1 MSNTPDGATAAA
13 APAESSATVSSHEEA
28 IAQGKERAKDIL
40 AASGID
46 LVKKD
51 KDNPAEPNGRDYTPV
66 VNRKRKRETPIDRIQ
81 ASEYVD
87 REYHYKAL
95 YADQLAHPVIAQQ
108 KKQELALYQSLRQ
121 RREHDPG
128 SVFGY
133 GYEGFGNPRT
143 DDKTIRDPVLYPRQ
157 RRPGKRKTLPPR
169 VPRKDQYI
177 QAEQSEDLVPIR
189 LDIDWQKIK
198 LRDTF
203 TWNLHDRTT
212 SVDYFAEKIVEDFD
226 LEVQNCRPLV
236 QSIATSIRDQLHDY
250 CPQIYA
256 DEEPWEPS
264 LPYFAYKNDEMRI
277 LVKLN
282 ITIGQN
288 TLIDQ
293 FEWDIN
299 SPFNSP
305 EEFARQMTS
314 DLSLAGE
321 FTTAIAHSI
330 REQCQLFSKSLH
342 ITGHPFDG
350 RPIDDPDLR
359 ENFLQTPLPTTFR
372 PYQAAKDYTP
382 YLYELNEA
390 DLERTELSISRE
402 QRRQKRSTN
411 RRGGPALP
419 DLKDRQ
425 RTIRSLVV
433 SSVIPGAALSTEE
446 SRIFRIA
453 KATRKSARAQ
463 RDGFEDSD
471 ESDSDES
478 GPDSPAIPAHLLQ
491 GGTARTRG
499 IRNAALSATV
509 GIRSNLSGFAS
520 VRSAT
525 PESIAPS
532 HHEGR
537 ASARKKDYKEES
549 DDESMPEKLVVV
561 LKVGKAKLRE
571 WMRSQ
576 RAKDRAA
583 HVSNLS
589 NAGSPR
595 PVTQSRSV
603 SAAPLNLAG
612 MPPPPSPAMA
622 PTSIPAMAPTSVR
635 ATGPT
640 SAPVMAPGDIPGA
653 VDATANPKTPA
664 PPPPEWLVQ
673 DLQRLRNIENYSK
686 DRFEP
691 LMKHMAIDPATGK
704 LVTPSEAT
712 RTYSHK
718 YVPRIRC
725 SDCLGKVYL
734 PGEGLTAS
742 NFESHLKNR
751 VHRANVDARTTKKE
765 PA

>member
-1 MSNTPDGATAAA
+1 MSNTPDGATAVA
-13 APAESSATVSSHEEA
+13 APLESTTPSLTTEET
-28 IAQGKERAKDIL
+28 IAQGKERAKEVL
-40 AASGID
+40 AASGIVV
-46 LVKKD
+46 VKKD
-51 KDNPAEPNGRDYTPV
+51 AAPNTNGREHSPGP
-66 VNRKRKRETPIDRIQ
+66 NRKRKRETPIERIQ
-81 ASEYVD
+81 AAEYVD
-87 REYHYKAL
+87 HEYHYKAL
-95 YADQLAHPVIAQQ
+95 YADQLAHPVISQQ

-128 SVFGY
+128 SVFGT

-169 VPRKDQYI
+169 VPRKDQSI
-177 QAEQSEDLVPIR
+177 QAEQSEELVPIR

-203 TWNLHDRTT
+203 TWNLHDRT
-212 SVDYFAEKIVEDFD
+212 SSIDYFAEKVVEDFD

-236 QSIATSIRDQLHDY
+236 QSIANNIRDQLNDF
-250 CPQIYA
+250 CPQVYA
-256 DEEPWEPS
+256 DDEPWEPS

-293 FEWDIN
+293 FEWEIN
-299 SPFNSP
+299 NPFNSP

-330 REQCQLFSKSLH
+330 REQSQLFSKSLH

-359 ENFLQTPLPTTFR
+359 ENFLQSPFPTTFR

-453 KATRKSARAQ
+453 KATRKSARGQGQ
-463 RDGFEDSD
+463 RDGFEESD
-471 ESDSDES
+471 ESESDES

-525 PESIAPS
+525 PESVAPS

-537 ASARKKDYKEES
+537 ASARKRDYKEES
-549 DDESMPEKLVVV
+549 DDESAPEKLIVV
-561 LKVGKAKLRE
+561 LKVGKPKLRE
-571 WMRSQ
+571 WMRTQ
-576 RAKDRAA
+576 RVKDRAA
-583 HVSNLS
+583 HVSNVS
-589 NAGSPR
+589 NAGSPL
-595 PVTQSRSV
+595 PGTHSRSV

-612 MPPPPSPAMA
+612 MPPPPSPKPGAA
-622 PTSIPAMAPTSVR
+622 PPSASIS
-635 ATGPT
+635 G
-640 SAPVMAPGDIPGA
+640 PGDIPGA
-653 VDATANPKTPA
+653 VEATANPITPA
-664 PPPPEWLVQ
+664 VS
-673 DLQRLRNIENYSK
+673 RNN
-686 DRFEP
+686 P
-691 LMKHMAIDPATGK
+691 
-704 LVTPSEAT
+704 V
-712 RTYSHK
+712 K
-718 YVPRIRC
+718 YV
-725 SDCLGKVYL
+725 Y
-734 PGEGLTAS
+734 
-742 NFESHLKNR
+742 
-751 VHRANVDARTTKKE
+751 
-765 PA
+765 

>member
-1 MSNTPDGATAAA
+1 MSASPDGATAVA
-13 APAESSATVSSHEEA
+13 APAESSPPPATVNAET
-28 IAQGKERAKDIL
+28 IAQGKEKAKEIL

-46 LVKKD
+46 VTKD
-51 KDNPAEPNGRDYTPV
+51 DAAAAAKYDTTKDDTALEPNGQSESPGA
-66 VNRKRKRETPIDRIQ
+66 NRKRKRETPIDRIQ
-81 ASEYVD
+81 ADEYVQ

-95 YADQLAHPVIAQQ
+95 LAEQLNHPVPAQE
-108 KKQELALYQSLRQ
+108 KRQELTFYQNLRP

-128 SVFGY
+128 SIFGY
-133 GYEGFGNPRT
+133 GYAGYGNPRT
-143 DDKTIRDPVLYPRQ
+143 DEKNIRDPIIYPRQ

-169 VPRKDQYI
+169 VSRKEQII

-189 LDIDWQKIK
+189 LDIDWGKIK

-212 SVDYFAEKIVEDFD
+212 PIDYFAEKLVEDFG

-236 QSIATSIRDQLHDY
+236 HAVAASMREQISDY
-250 CPQIYA
+250 CPQIYT
-256 DEEPWEPS
+256 DQEPSEPS

-293 FEWDIN
+293 FEWEIN
-299 SPFNSP
+299 NPYNSP
-305 EEFARQMTS
+305 EEFARQMTN

-350 RPIDDPDLR
+350 RPVEDPDLR
-359 ENFLQTPLPTTFR
+359 ENFLQSPLPSTFR
-372 PYQAAKDYTP
+372 PYQSAKDYTP

-433 SSVIPGAALSTEE
+433 SSVIPGGALSLEE
-446 SRIFRIA
+446 SRIFRIS
-453 KATRKSARAQ
+453 KASRRSGRGAGQ

-471 ESDSDES
+471 ESDSEDS
-478 GPDSPAIPAHLLQ
+478 APDSPAIPTHLLQ
-491 GGTARTRG
+491 QGTARTRG
-499 IRNAALSATV
+499 IRNAALTASA

-525 PESIAPS
+525 PESVTPG

-537 ASARKKDYKEES
+537 ASARKRDYKEES
-549 DDESMPEKLVVV
+549 DEESGPEKLIVT
-561 LKVGKAKLRE
+561 LKVGRAKLRE
-571 WMRSQ
+571 WQ
-576 RAKDRAA
+576 RAQRARDRATL
-583 HVSNLS
+583 VSNQ
-589 NAGSPR
+589 GSPR
-595 PVTQSRSV
+595 PDTHSRSV
-603 SAAPLNLAG
+603 SAAPLNLAA
-612 MPPPPSPAMA
+612 MPPPSPV
-622 PTSIPAMAPTSVR
+622 P
-635 ATGPT
+635 
-640 SAPVMAPGDIPGA
+640 DIRGA
-653 VDATANPKTPA
+653 VDATHHPPSSTHPA
-664 PPPPEWLVQ
+664 PPPPDWLVQ
-673 DLQRLRNIENYSK
+673 DLERLRKSYPN
-686 DRFEP
+686 DRFEGI
-691 LMKHMAIDPATGK
+691 MKHTAIDPKTQK
-704 LVTPSEAT
+704 LVPPNETNQSFP
-712 RTYSHK
+712 HK
-718 YVPRIRC
+718 YIPRIRC
-725 SDCLGKVYL
+725 HDCPGRIYL
-734 PGEGLTAS
+734 PDPD
-742 NFESHLKNR
+742 NFDNHLRNTK
-751 VHRANVDARTTKKE
+751 HRANVNERLGKKG
-765 PA
+765 A